1 MTKSNKKSAHKAAKK
16 TQHSYNDQV
25 KELAQEVAE
34 HDDVEIVAEVDI
46 ENQAVSDVLIIRDTD
61 ASDAADAK
69 ANDLADQ
76 AEDAS
81 EAVETL
87 VDDAKQQAEEV
98 KEDAKNKAQN
108 LQDKA
113 SEKLESAKEAVQDNV
128 DQAKEQVASLQQ
140 TAEEK
145 AEDLKAQAQD
155 KVEEAQSLVEDK
167 VEDIKAQAE
176 SLQEDAADKVDALKQ
191 AASDKVEAAK
201 AEAESLKDDAA
212 QKFDSAK
219 QAVEDKVEA
228 IKEQVLDQVD
238 SLKDSADQDD
248 TDQEKETLKD
258 KAVHAVEA
266 AKHKVEDV
274 VDDVKHTTES
284 FKNTVSEKI
293 DEIKQAALDKTEE
306 VKSQLS
312 QKADTLKSS
321 GEELKQTAQTAAD
334 DAITEAQAAVV
345 SGSVAAADSVQ
356 STAQSAKDK
365 LNQLFE
371 QGKSTLDEKVQELGE
386 KFGAT
391 EKINAVSENVDLA
404 TQVIKEEA
412 QALQTNAQE
421 SLQAAKAAGEAYDA
435 THEDKGLTAKLGK
448 VGAYLSGMY
457 GISEN
462 KNKHYQGVDLH
473 RESFDKD
480 AFHAQSSFFAGQ
492 VFGAKAVAAKNVAA
506 KVVPQS
512 KFEAISE
519 SLYNKV
525 AEWSNAWAIKDLK
538 NDPRFDLINTMNT
551 QERNAFAEDIANQN
565 RALAT
570 LGGVAGLAGLKGVL
584 ADAAWLLMVSLRTV
598 YQVAAIYDQPLTGK
612 EGAKKAYGVLSGAN
626 LEKLQ
631 EKQVI
636 LTALAL
642 GSSMLANAQQTG
654 IKAQL
659 DSLSARYRESQ
670 PYAKQFLDLDKFV
683 NLDNLNPN
691 WLHKILPISA
701 VAVGAHYN
709 NELIDEVI
717 GTAMA
722 TFSDN
727 FEQSHQLIANSGEN
741 TENQESTTEE

>member
-1 MTKSNKKSAHKAAKK
+1 MTKSTQKTTKQ
-16 TQHSYNDQV
+16 TQHSHDDQV

-34 HDDVEIVAEVDI
+34 YDDVEIVAEVDI
-46 ENQAVSDVLIIRDTD
+46 DNQAVSDVLIIRDTD
-61 ASDAADAK
+61 TK
-69 ANDLADQ
+69 ADQ
-76 AEDAS
+76 ADHTDDAS
-81 EAVETL
+81 KADDET
-87 VDDAKQQAEEV
+87 VVGGVKQKAQEV
-98 KEDAKNKAQN
+98 QEDFENKAQD

-113 SEKLESAKEAVQDNV
+113 SKKLEVAKEA
-128 DQAKEQVASLQQ
+128 
-140 TAEEK
+140 T
-145 AEDLKAQAQD
+145 QD
-155 KVEEAQSLVEDK
+155 KVEKAQNLVEDK
-167 VEDIKAQAE
+167 VEDIKDKAQ
-176 SLQEDAADKVDALKQ
+176 SLQEDAADTVEALKQ
-191 AASDKVEAAK
+191 AASDKVETAK
-201 AEAESLKDDAA
+201 TEAQSLKDDATQA
-212 QKFDSAK
+212 FESAK
-219 QAVEDKVEA
+219 QAVEDKVET
-228 IKEQVLDQVD
+228 IKDKVLDQVD
-238 SLKDSADQDD
+238 SLKDDTDQDD
-248 TDQEKETLKD
+248 TDQDQEKQTLKD
-258 KAVHAVEA
+258 KAVQVAAA
-266 AKHKVEDV
+266 AKRKVEDV

-284 FKNTVSEKI
+284 FKNTASEKI
-293 DEIKQAALDKTEE
+293 DEIKQAAVDKTEE

-371 QGKSTLDEKVQELGE
+371 QGKSALDEKVQELGE

-391 EKINAVSENVDLA
+391 EKINTVSENVDLA

-480 AFHAQSSFFAGQ
+480 AFHAQSGFFAGQ

-519 SLYNKV
+519 SVYNKV

-722 TFSDN
+722 TFSDD

-741 TENQESTTEE
+741 TENQEVENTENQEATTEE

>member
-1 MTKSNKKSAHKAAKK
+1 MTKSTQKTTKQ
-16 TQHSYNDQV
+16 TQHSHDDQV

-34 HDDVEIVAEVDI
+34 YDDVEIVAEVDI
-46 ENQAVSDVLIIRDTD
+46 DNQAVSDVLIIRDTD
-61 ASDAADAK
+61 TK
-69 ANDLADQ
+69 ADQ
-76 AEDAS
+76 ADHTDDAS
-81 EAVETL
+81 KADDETVVDGVKQKAQEA
-87 VDDAKQQAEEV
+87 
-98 KEDAKNKAQN
+98 KEDFENKAQD

-113 SEKLESAKEAVQDNV
+113 TEKLEVAKEA
-128 DQAKEQVASLQQ
+128 
-140 TAEEK
+140 T
-145 AEDLKAQAQD
+145 QD
-155 KVEEAQSLVEDK
+155 KVEKTQSLVEDIK
-167 VEDIKAQAE
+167 DKAQ
-176 SLQEDAADKVDALKQ
+176 SLQEDAADTVEALKQ
-191 AASDKVEAAK
+191 AASDKVETTK
-201 AEAESLKDDAA
+201 AEAQSLKDDAT
-212 QKFDSAK
+212 QTFESAK
-219 QAVEDKVEA
+219 QAVEGKVEA

-238 SLKDSADQDD
+238 SLKDD
-248 TDQEKETLKD
+248 TDQDNTDQDQEKQTLKD
-258 KAVHAVEA
+258 KAVQAATA
-266 AKHKVEDV
+266 AKRKVEDV

-284 FKNTVSEKI
+284 FKNTASGKI
-293 DEIKQAALDKTEE
+293 DEIKQAAVDKTEE

-312 QKADTLKSS
+312 QKADALKSS
-321 GEELKQTAQTAAD
+321 GEELKQTAQTAAN

-345 SGSVAAADSVQ
+345 SGSVAAADSAQ

-371 QGKSTLDEKVQELGE
+371 QGKSALDEKVQELGE

-421 SLQAAKAAGEAYDA
+421 SLQAAKAAGEEYDA
-435 THEDKGLTAKLGK
+435 THEDKGLTTKLGK

-457 GISEN
+457 GISQN

-492 VFGAKAVAAKNVAA
+492 IFGAKAVAAKNVAA

-512 KFEAISE
+512 KFEAIGE

-525 AEWSNAWAIKDLK
+525 AEWSNVWAIKDLK

-551 QERNAFAEDIANQN
+551 QERHAFAEDVANQN

-612 EGAKKAYGVLSGAN
+612 EGTKKAYGVLSGAN

-722 TFSDN
+722 TFSDD

-741 TENQESTTEE
+741 TENQEVENTENQEATTEE

>member
-1 MTKSNKKSAHKAAKK
+1 MTKSTQKTTKQ
-16 TQHSYNDQV
+16 TQHSHDDQV

-34 HDDVEIVAEVDI
+34 YDDVEIVAEVDI
-46 ENQAVSDVLIIRDTD
+46 DNQAVSDVLIIRDTD
-61 ASDAADAK
+61 TK
-69 ANDLADQ
+69 ADQ
-76 AEDAS
+76 ADHTDDAS
-81 EAVETL
+81 KADDETVVDGVKQKAQEA
-87 VDDAKQQAEEV
+87 
-98 KEDAKNKAQN
+98 KEDFENKAQD

-113 SEKLESAKEAVQDNV
+113 TEKLEVAKEA
-128 DQAKEQVASLQQ
+128 
-140 TAEEK
+140 T
-145 AEDLKAQAQD
+145 QD
-155 KVEEAQSLVEDK
+155 KVEKTQSLVEDIK
-167 VEDIKAQAE
+167 DKAQ
-176 SLQEDAADKVDALKQ
+176 SLQEDAADTVEALKQ
-191 AASDKVEAAK
+191 AASDKVETTK
-201 AEAESLKDDAA
+201 AEAQSLKDDAT
-212 QKFDSAK
+212 QTFESAK
-219 QAVEDKVEA
+219 QAVEGKVEA

-238 SLKDSADQDD
+238 SLKDD
-248 TDQEKETLKD
+248 TDQDNTDQDQEKQTLKD
-258 KAVHAVEA
+258 KAVQAATA
-266 AKHKVEDV
+266 AKRKVEDV

-284 FKNTVSEKI
+284 FKNTASGKI
-293 DEIKQAALDKTEE
+293 DEIKQAAVDKTEE

-312 QKADTLKSS
+312 QKADALKSS
-321 GEELKQTAQTAAD
+321 GEELKQTAQTAAN

-345 SGSVAAADSVQ
+345 SGSVAAADSAQ

-371 QGKSTLDEKVQELGE
+371 QGKSALDEKVQELGE

-421 SLQAAKAAGEAYDA
+421 SLQAAKAAGEEYDA
-435 THEDKGLTAKLGK
+435 THEDKGLTTKLGK

-457 GISEN
+457 GISQN

-492 VFGAKAVAAKNVAA
+492 IFGAKAVAAKNVAA

-512 KFEAISE
+512 KFEAIGE

-551 QERNAFAEDIANQN
+551 QERHAFAEDVANQN

-612 EGAKKAYGVLSGAN
+612 EGTKKAYGVLSGAN

-722 TFSDN
+722 TFSDD
-727 FEQSHQLIANSGEN
+727 FEQSHQLISNSSEN
-741 TENQESTTEE
+741 TESQESTAEA

>member
-1 MTKSNKKSAHKAAKK
+1 MTKSNQK
-16 TQHSYNDQV
+16 TTKQTQQNHDDQV

-46 ENQAVSDVLIIRDTD
+46 DNQAVSDVLIIRDTD
-61 ASDAADAK
+61 TK
-69 ANDLADQ
+69 ADQ
-76 AEDAS
+76 SDQTDDAS
-81 EAVETL
+81 KADETV
-87 VDDAKQQAEEV
+87 VDGVKQKAEEV
-98 KEDAKNKAQN
+98 KEDFENKAQD

-113 SEKLESAKEAVQDNV
+113 TKKLEVAKEA
-128 DQAKEQVASLQQ
+128 
-140 TAEEK
+140 
-145 AEDLKAQAQD
+145 AQD
-155 KVEEAQSLVEDK
+155 KVEKTQSLVEDIK
-167 VEDIKAQAE
+167 DKAQ
-176 SLQEDAADKVDALKQ
+176 SLQEDAADTVEALKQ
-191 AASDKVEAAK
+191 AASDKVETAK
-201 AEAESLKDDAA
+201 TEAQALKDDAT
-212 QKFDSAK
+212 QTFESAK
-219 QAVEDKVEA
+219 QAVEDKVET

-238 SLKDSADQDD
+238 SLKDDTDQDNTD
-248 TDQEKETLKD
+248 QDQEKETLKD
-258 KAVHAVEA
+258 KAVQAAAA
-266 AKHKVEDV
+266 AKRKVEDV

-284 FKNTVSEKI
+284 FKNTASEKI
-293 DEIKQAALDKTEE
+293 DEIKQAAADKTEE

-312 QKADTLKSS
+312 QKADSLKSS

-334 DAITEAQAAVV
+334 DAITEVQAAVV
-345 SGSVAAADSVQ
+345 SGSVAAADSAQ

-371 QGKSTLDEKVQELGE
+371 QGKSALDEKVQELGE

-457 GISEN
+457 GISQNQN
-462 KNKHYQGVDLH
+462 KQYQGVDLH

-492 VFGAKAVAAKNVAA
+492 IFGAKAVAAKNVAA

-512 KFEAISE
+512 KFEAIGE

-551 QERNAFAEDIANQN
+551 QERHAFAEDVANQN

-722 TFSDN
+722 TFSDD
-727 FEQSHQLIANSGEN
+727 FEQSNQLISNSSEN
-741 TENQESTTEE
+741 TENQEAENTENQEVTAEE

>member
-1 MTKSNKKSAHKAAKK
+1 MTKSTQKTTKQ
-16 TQHSYNDQV
+16 TQHSHDDQV

-34 HDDVEIVAEVDI
+34 YDDVEIVAEVDI
-46 ENQAVSDVLIIRDTD
+46 DNQAVSDVLIIRDTD
-61 ASDAADAK
+61 TK
-69 ANDLADQ
+69 ADQ
-76 AEDAS
+76 ADHTDDAS
-81 EAVETL
+81 KADDETVVDGVKQKAQEA
-87 VDDAKQQAEEV
+87 
-98 KEDAKNKAQN
+98 KEDFENKAQD

-113 SEKLESAKEAVQDNV
+113 TEKLEVAKEA
-128 DQAKEQVASLQQ
+128 
-140 TAEEK
+140 T
-145 AEDLKAQAQD
+145 QD
-155 KVEEAQSLVEDK
+155 KVEKTQSLVEDIK
-167 VEDIKAQAE
+167 DKAQ
-176 SLQEDAADKVDALKQ
+176 SLQEDAADTVEALKQ
-191 AASDKVEAAK
+191 AASDKVETTK
-201 AEAESLKDDAA
+201 AEAQSLKDDAT
-212 QKFDSAK
+212 QTFESAK
-219 QAVEDKVEA
+219 QAVEGKVEA

-238 SLKDSADQDD
+238 SLKDD
-248 TDQEKETLKD
+248 TDQDNTDQDQEKQTLKD
-258 KAVHAVEA
+258 KAVQAATA
-266 AKHKVEDV
+266 AKRKVEDV

-284 FKNTVSEKI
+284 FKNTASGKI
-293 DEIKQAALDKTEE
+293 DEIKQAAVDKTEE

-312 QKADTLKSS
+312 QKADALKSS
-321 GEELKQTAQTAAD
+321 GEELKQTAQTAAN

-345 SGSVAAADSVQ
+345 SGSVAAADSAQ

-371 QGKSTLDEKVQELGE
+371 QGKSALDEKVQELGE

-421 SLQAAKAAGEAYDA
+421 SLQAAKAAGEEYDA
-435 THEDKGLTAKLGK
+435 THEDKGLTTKLGK

-457 GISEN
+457 GISQN

-480 AFHAQSSFFAGQ
+480 AFHAQSSFFVGQ
-492 VFGAKAVAAKNVAA
+492 IFGAKAVAAKNVAA

-551 QERNAFAEDIANQN
+551 QERHAFAEDVANQN

-612 EGAKKAYGVLSGAN
+612 EGTKKAYGVLSGAN

-722 TFSDN
+722 TFSDD

-741 TENQESTTEE
+741 TENQEATTEE

>member
-1 MTKSNKKSAHKAAKK
+1 MTKSTQKTTKQ
-16 TQHSYNDQV
+16 TQHSHDDQV

-34 HDDVEIVAEVDI
+34 YDDVEIVAEVDI
-46 ENQAVSDVLIIRDTD
+46 DNQAVSDVLIIRDTD
-61 ASDAADAK
+61 TK
-69 ANDLADQ
+69 ADQ
-76 AEDAS
+76 ADHTDDAS
-81 EAVETL
+81 KADDETVVDGVKQKAQEA
-87 VDDAKQQAEEV
+87 
-98 KEDAKNKAQN
+98 KEDFENKAQD

-113 SEKLESAKEAVQDNV
+113 TEKLEVAKEA
-128 DQAKEQVASLQQ
+128 
-140 TAEEK
+140 T
-145 AEDLKAQAQD
+145 QD
-155 KVEEAQSLVEDK
+155 KVEKTQSLVEDIK
-167 VEDIKAQAE
+167 DKAQ
-176 SLQEDAADKVDALKQ
+176 SLQEDAADTVEALKQ
-191 AASDKVEAAK
+191 AASDKVETTK
-201 AEAESLKDDAA
+201 AEAQSLKDDAT
-212 QKFDSAK
+212 QTFESAK
-219 QAVEDKVEA
+219 QAVEGKVEA

-238 SLKDSADQDD
+238 SLKDD
-248 TDQEKETLKD
+248 TDQDNTDQDQEKQTLKD
-258 KAVHAVEA
+258 KAVQAATA
-266 AKHKVEDV
+266 AKRKVEDV

-284 FKNTVSEKI
+284 FKNTASGKI
-293 DEIKQAALDKTEE
+293 DEIKQAAVDKTEE

-312 QKADTLKSS
+312 QKADALKSS
-321 GEELKQTAQTAAD
+321 GEELKQTAQTAAN

-345 SGSVAAADSVQ
+345 SGSVAAADSAQ

-371 QGKSTLDEKVQELGE
+371 QGKSALDEKVQELGE

-421 SLQAAKAAGEAYDA
+421 SLQAAKAAGEEYDA
-435 THEDKGLTAKLGK
+435 THEDKGLTTKLGK

-457 GISEN
+457 GISQN

-492 VFGAKAVAAKNVAA
+492 IFGAKAVAAKNVAA

-512 KFEAISE
+512 KFEAIGE

-551 QERNAFAEDIANQN
+551 QERHAFAEDVANQN

-612 EGAKKAYGVLSGAN
+612 EGTKKAYGVLSGAN

-670 PYAKQFLDLDKFV
+670 PYAKQFLDSDKFV

-722 TFSDN
+722 TFSDD
-727 FEQSHQLIANSGEN
+727 FEQSHQLISNSSEN
-741 TENQESTTEE
+741 TENQESTAEA

>member
-1 MTKSNKKSAHKAAKK
+1 MTKSTQKTTKQ
-16 TQHSYNDQV
+16 TQHSHDDQV

-34 HDDVEIVAEVDI
+34 YDDVEIVAEVDI
-46 ENQAVSDVLIIRDTD
+46 DNQAVSDVLIIRDTD
-61 ASDAADAK
+61 TK
-69 ANDLADQ
+69 ADQ
-76 AEDAS
+76 ADHTDDAS
-81 EAVETL
+81 KADDETVVDGVKQKAQEA
-87 VDDAKQQAEEV
+87 
-98 KEDAKNKAQN
+98 KEDFENKAQD

-113 SEKLESAKEAVQDNV
+113 SKKLEVAKEA
-128 DQAKEQVASLQQ
+128 
-140 TAEEK
+140 T
-145 AEDLKAQAQD
+145 QD
-155 KVEEAQSLVEDK
+155 KVEKTQSLVEDIK
-167 VEDIKAQAE
+167 DKAQ
-176 SLQEDAADKVDALKQ
+176 SLQEDAADTVEALKQ
-191 AASDKVEAAK
+191 AASDKVETTK
-201 AEAESLKDDAA
+201 AEAQSLKDDAT
-212 QKFDSAK
+212 QTFESAK
-219 QAVEDKVEA
+219 QAVEGKVEA

-238 SLKDSADQDD
+238 SLKDD
-248 TDQEKETLKD
+248 TDQDNTDQDQEKQTLKD
-258 KAVHAVEA
+258 KAVQAATA
-266 AKHKVEDV
+266 AKRKVEDV

-284 FKNTVSEKI
+284 FKNTASGKI
-293 DEIKQAALDKTEE
+293 DEIKQAAVDKTEE

-312 QKADTLKSS
+312 QKADALKSS
-321 GEELKQTAQTAAD
+321 SEELKQTAQTAAN

-345 SGSVAAADSVQ
+345 SGSVAAADSAQ

-371 QGKSTLDEKVQELGE
+371 QGKSALDEKVQELGE

-421 SLQAAKAAGEAYDA
+421 SLQAAKAAGEEYDA
-435 THEDKGLTAKLGK
+435 THEDKGLTTKLGK

-457 GISEN
+457 GISQN

-492 VFGAKAVAAKNVAA
+492 IFGAKAVAAKNVAA

-512 KFEAISE
+512 KFEAIGE

-551 QERNAFAEDIANQN
+551 QERHAFAEDVANQN

-612 EGAKKAYGVLSGAN
+612 EGTKKAYGVLSGAN

-722 TFSDN
+722 TFSDD
-727 FEQSHQLIANSGEN
+727 FEQSHQLISNSSEN
-741 TENQESTTEE
+741 TENQESTAEA

>member
-1 MTKSNKKSAHKAAKK
+1 MTKSTQKTTKQ
-16 TQHSYNDQV
+16 TQHSHDDQV

-34 HDDVEIVAEVDI
+34 YDDVEIVAEVDI
-46 ENQAVSDVLIIRDTD
+46 DNQAVSDVLIIRDTD
-61 ASDAADAK
+61 TK
-69 ANDLADQ
+69 ADQ
-76 AEDAS
+76 ADHTDDAS
-81 EAVETL
+81 KADDETVVDGVKQKAQEA
-87 VDDAKQQAEEV
+87 
-98 KEDAKNKAQN
+98 KEDFENKAQD

-113 SEKLESAKEAVQDNV
+113 TEKLEVAKEA
-128 DQAKEQVASLQQ
+128 
-140 TAEEK
+140 T
-145 AEDLKAQAQD
+145 QD
-155 KVEEAQSLVEDK
+155 KVEKTQSLVEDIK
-167 VEDIKAQAE
+167 DKAQ
-176 SLQEDAADKVDALKQ
+176 SLQEDAADTVEALKQ
-191 AASDKVEAAK
+191 AASDKVETTK
-201 AEAESLKDDAA
+201 AEAQSLKDDAT
-212 QKFDSAK
+212 QTFESAK
-219 QAVEDKVEA
+219 QAVEGKVEA

-238 SLKDSADQDD
+238 SLKDD
-248 TDQEKETLKD
+248 TDQDNTDQDQEKQTLKD
-258 KAVHAVEA
+258 KAVQAATA
-266 AKHKVEDV
+266 AKRKVEDV

-284 FKNTVSEKI
+284 FKNTASEKI
-293 DEIKQAALDKTEE
+293 DEIKQAAVDKTEE

-312 QKADTLKSS
+312 QKADALKSS
-321 GEELKQTAQTAAD
+321 GEELKQTAQTAAN

-345 SGSVAAADSVQ
+345 SGSVAAADSAQ

-371 QGKSTLDEKVQELGE
+371 QGKSALDEKVQELGE

-421 SLQAAKAAGEAYDA
+421 SLQAAKAAGEEYDA
-435 THEDKGLTAKLGK
+435 THEDKGLTTKLGK

-457 GISEN
+457 GISQN

-492 VFGAKAVAAKNVAA
+492 IFGAKAVAAKNVAA

-512 KFEAISE
+512 KFEAIGE

-551 QERNAFAEDIANQN
+551 QERHAFAEDVANQN

-612 EGAKKAYGVLSGAN
+612 EGTKKAYGVLSGAN

-659 DSLSARYRESQ
+659 DSLSVRYRESQ

-722 TFSDN
+722 TFSDD
-727 FEQSHQLIANSGEN
+727 FEQSHQLISNSSEN
-741 TENQESTTEE
+741 TENQESTAEA

>member
-1 MTKSNKKSAHKAAKK
+1 MTKSTQKTTKQ
-16 TQHSYNDQV
+16 TQHSHDDQV

-34 HDDVEIVAEVDI
+34 YDDVEIVAEVDI
-46 ENQAVSDVLIIRDTD
+46 DNQAVSDVLIIRDTD
-61 ASDAADAK
+61 TK
-69 ANDLADQ
+69 ADQ
-76 AEDAS
+76 ADHTDDAS
-81 EAVETL
+81 KADDETVVDGVKQKAQEA
-87 VDDAKQQAEEV
+87 
-98 KEDAKNKAQN
+98 KEDFENKAQD

-113 SEKLESAKEAVQDNV
+113 SKKLEVAKEA
-128 DQAKEQVASLQQ
+128 
-140 TAEEK
+140 T
-145 AEDLKAQAQD
+145 QD
-155 KVEEAQSLVEDK
+155 KVEKAQNLVEDK
-167 VEDIKAQAE
+167 VEDIKDKAQ
-176 SLQEDAADKVDALKQ
+176 SLQEDAADTVEALKQ
-191 AASDKVEAAK
+191 AASDKVETAK
-201 AEAESLKDDAA
+201 TEAQSLKDDATQA
-212 QKFDSAK
+212 FESAK
-219 QAVEDKVEA
+219 QVVEDKVET
-228 IKEQVLDQVD
+228 IKDKVLDQVD
-238 SLKDSADQDD
+238 SLKDDTDQDD
-248 TDQEKETLKD
+248 TDQEKQTLKD
-258 KAVHAVEA
+258 KAVQVAAA
-266 AKHKVEDV
+266 AKRKVEDV

-284 FKNTVSEKI
+284 FKNTASEKI
-293 DEIKQAALDKTEE
+293 DEIKQAAVDKTEE

-391 EKINAVSENVDLA
+391 EKINTVSENVDLA

-480 AFHAQSSFFAGQ
+480 AFHAQSGFFAGQ

-722 TFSDN
+722 TFSDD

-741 TENQESTTEE
+741 TENQEVENTENQEATTEE

>member
-1 MTKSNKKSAHKAAKK
+1 MTKSTQKTTKQ
-16 TQHSYNDQV
+16 TQHGHDDQV

-34 HDDVEIVAEVDI
+34 YDDVEIVAEVDI
-46 ENQAVSDVLIIRDTD
+46 DNQAVSDVLIIRDTD
-61 ASDAADAK
+61 TK
-69 ANDLADQ
+69 ADQ
-76 AEDAS
+76 ADHTDDAS
-81 EAVETL
+81 EADDET
-87 VDDAKQQAEEV
+87 VVGGVKQKAQEV
-98 KEDAKNKAQN
+98 QEDFENKAQD
-108 LQDKA
+108 LQEKA
-113 SEKLESAKEAVQDNV
+113 SKKLEVAKEA
-128 DQAKEQVASLQQ
+128 
-140 TAEEK
+140 T
-145 AEDLKAQAQD
+145 QD
-155 KVEEAQSLVEDK
+155 KVEKAQNLVEDK
-167 VEDIKAQAE
+167 VEDIKDKAQ
-176 SLQEDAADKVDALKQ
+176 SLQEDAADTVEALKQ
-191 AASDKVEAAK
+191 AASDKVETAK
-201 AEAESLKDDAA
+201 TEAQSLKDDATQA
-212 QKFDSAK
+212 FESAK
-219 QAVEDKVEA
+219 QAVEDKVET
-228 IKEQVLDQVD
+228 IKDKVLDQVD
-238 SLKDSADQDD
+238 SLKDDTDQDD
-248 TDQEKETLKD
+248 TDQEKQTLKD
-258 KAVHAVEA
+258 KAVQVAAA
-266 AKHKVEDV
+266 AKRKVEDV

-284 FKNTVSEKI
+284 FKNTASEKI
-293 DEIKQAALDKTEE
+293 DEIKQAAVDKTEE

-391 EKINAVSENVDLA
+391 EKINTVSENVDLA

-480 AFHAQSSFFAGQ
+480 AFHAQSGFFAGQ

-512 KFEAISE
+512 KFEAIGE

-551 QERNAFAEDIANQN
+551 QERHAFAEDVANQN

-722 TFSDN
+722 TFSDD

-741 TENQESTTEE
+741 TENQEVENTENQEATTEE

>member
-1 MTKSNKKSAHKAAKK
+1 MTKSTQKTTKQ
-16 TQHSYNDQV
+16 TQHSHDDQV

-34 HDDVEIVAEVDI
+34 YDDVEIVAEVDI
-46 ENQAVSDVLIIRDTD
+46 DNQAVSDVLIIRDTD
-61 ASDAADAK
+61 TK
-69 ANDLADQ
+69 ADQ
-76 AEDAS
+76 ADHTDDAS
-81 EAVETL
+81 KADDETV
-87 VDDAKQQAEEV
+87 VDGVKQKAQEV
-98 KEDAKNKAQN
+98 QEDFENKAQD
-108 LQDKA
+108 LQEKA
-113 SEKLESAKEAVQDNV
+113 SKKLEVAKEA
-128 DQAKEQVASLQQ
+128 
-140 TAEEK
+140 T
-145 AEDLKAQAQD
+145 QD
-155 KVEEAQSLVEDK
+155 KVEKAQNLVEDK
-167 VEDIKAQAE
+167 VEDIKDKAQ
-176 SLQEDAADKVDALKQ
+176 SLQEDAADTVEALKQ
-191 AASDKVEAAK
+191 AASDKVETAK
-201 AEAESLKDDAA
+201 TEAQSLKDDATQA
-212 QKFDSAK
+212 FESAK
-219 QAVEDKVEA
+219 QAVEDKVET
-228 IKEQVLDQVD
+228 IKDKVLDQVD
-238 SLKDSADQDD
+238 SLKDDTDQDD
-248 TDQEKETLKD
+248 TDQDDTDQDQEKQTLKD
-258 KAVHAVEA
+258 KAVQAAAA
-266 AKHKVEDV
+266 AKRKVEDV

-284 FKNTVSEKI
+284 FKNTASEKI
-293 DEIKQAALDKTEE
+293 DEIKQAAVDKTEE

-371 QGKSTLDEKVQELGE
+371 QGKSALDEKVQELGE

-421 SLQAAKAAGEAYDA
+421 SLQAAKAAGKAYDA

-480 AFHAQSSFFAGQ
+480 AFHAQSGFFAGQ

-519 SLYNKV
+519 SVYNKV

-722 TFSDN
+722 TFSDD

-741 TENQESTTEE
+741 TENQEVENTENQEATTEE

>member
-1 MTKSNKKSAHKAAKK
+1 MTKSTQKTTKQ
-16 TQHSYNDQV
+16 TQHSHDDQV

-34 HDDVEIVAEVDI
+34 YDDVEIVAEVDI
-46 ENQAVSDVLIIRDTD
+46 DNQAVSDVLIIRDTD
-61 ASDAADAK
+61 TK
-69 ANDLADQ
+69 ADQ
-76 AEDAS
+76 ADHTDDAS
-81 EAVETL
+81 KADDETVVDGVKQKAQEA
-87 VDDAKQQAEEV
+87 
-98 KEDAKNKAQN
+98 KEDFENKAQD

-113 SEKLESAKEAVQDNV
+113 TEKLEVAKEA
-128 DQAKEQVASLQQ
+128 
-140 TAEEK
+140 T
-145 AEDLKAQAQD
+145 QD
-155 KVEEAQSLVEDK
+155 KVEKTQSLVEDIK
-167 VEDIKAQAE
+167 DKAQ
-176 SLQEDAADKVDALKQ
+176 SLQEDAADTVEALKQ
-191 AASDKVEAAK
+191 AASDKVETTK
-201 AEAESLKDDAA
+201 AEAQSLKDDAT
-212 QKFDSAK
+212 QTFESAK
-219 QAVEDKVEA
+219 QAVEGKVEA

-238 SLKDSADQDD
+238 SLKDD
-248 TDQEKETLKD
+248 TDQDNTDQDQEKQTLKD
-258 KAVHAVEA
+258 KAVQAATA
-266 AKHKVEDV
+266 AKRKVEDV

-284 FKNTVSEKI
+284 FKNTASGKI
-293 DEIKQAALDKTEE
+293 DEIKQAAVDKTEE

-312 QKADTLKSS
+312 QKADALKSS
-321 GEELKQTAQTAAD
+321 GEELKQTAQTAAN

-345 SGSVAAADSVQ
+345 SGSVAAADSAQ

-371 QGKSTLDEKVQELGE
+371 QGKSALDEKVQELGE

-421 SLQAAKAAGEAYDA
+421 SLQAAKAAGEEYDA
-435 THEDKGLTAKLGK
+435 THEDKGLTTKLGK

-457 GISEN
+457 GISQN

-492 VFGAKAVAAKNVAA
+492 IFGAKAVAAKNVAA

-512 KFEAISE
+512 KFEAIGE

-551 QERNAFAEDIANQN
+551 QERHAFAEDVANQN

-584 ADAAWLLMVSLRTV
+584 ADTAWLLMVSLRTV

-612 EGAKKAYGVLSGAN
+612 EGTKKAYGVLSGAN

-722 TFSDN
+722 TFSDD
-727 FEQSHQLIANSGEN
+727 FEQSHQLISNSSEN
-741 TENQESTTEE
+741 TENQESTAEA

>member
-1 MTKSNKKSAHKAAKK
+1 MTKSTQKTTKQ
-16 TQHSYNDQV
+16 TQHSHDDQV

-34 HDDVEIVAEVDI
+34 YDDVEIVAEVDI
-46 ENQAVSDVLIIRDTD
+46 DNQAVSDVLIIRDTD
-61 ASDAADAK
+61 TK
-69 ANDLADQ
+69 ADQ
-76 AEDAS
+76 ADHTDDAS
-81 EAVETL
+81 KADDETV
-87 VDDAKQQAEEV
+87 VDGVKQKAQEV
-98 KEDAKNKAQN
+98 QEDFENKAQD

-113 SEKLESAKEAVQDNV
+113 SKKLEVAKEA
-128 DQAKEQVASLQQ
+128 
-140 TAEEK
+140 T
-145 AEDLKAQAQD
+145 QD
-155 KVEEAQSLVEDK
+155 KVEKAQNLVEDK
-167 VEDIKAQAE
+167 VEGIKGKAQ
-176 SLQEDAADKVDALKQ
+176 SLQEDAADTVEALKQ
-191 AASDKVEAAK
+191 AASDKVETAK
-201 AEAESLKDDAA
+201 TEAQSLKDDATQA
-212 QKFDSAK
+212 FESAK
-219 QAVEDKVEA
+219 QAVEDKVET
-228 IKEQVLDQVD
+228 IKDKVLDQVD
-238 SLKDSADQDD
+238 SLKDDTDQDD
-248 TDQEKETLKD
+248 TDQDQEKQTLKD
-258 KAVHAVEA
+258 KAVQAAAA
-266 AKHKVEDV
+266 AKRKVEDV
-274 VDDVKHTTES
+274 VDDVKNTTES
-284 FKNTVSEKI
+284 FKNTASEKI
-293 DEIKQAALDKTEE
+293 DEIKQAAVDKTEE

-371 QGKSTLDEKVQELGE
+371 QGKSALDEKVQELGE

-391 EKINAVSENVDLA
+391 EKINTVSENVDLA

-519 SLYNKV
+519 SVYNKV

-722 TFSDN
+722 TFSDD
-727 FEQSHQLIANSGEN
+727 FEQSNQLIANSGEN
-741 TENQESTTEE
+741 TENQEVENTENQEATTEE

>member
-1 MTKSNKKSAHKAAKK
+1 MTKSTQKTTKQ
-16 TQHSYNDQV
+16 TQHSHDDQV

-34 HDDVEIVAEVDI
+34 YDDVEIVAEVDI
-46 ENQAVSDVLIIRDTD
+46 DNQAVSDVLIIRDTD
-61 ASDAADAK
+61 TK
-69 ANDLADQ
+69 ADQ
-76 AEDAS
+76 ADHTDDAS
-81 EAVETL
+81 KADDETVVDGVKQKAQEA
-87 VDDAKQQAEEV
+87 
-98 KEDAKNKAQN
+98 KEDFENKAQD

-113 SEKLESAKEAVQDNV
+113 TEKLEVAKEA
-128 DQAKEQVASLQQ
+128 
-140 TAEEK
+140 T
-145 AEDLKAQAQD
+145 QD
-155 KVEEAQSLVEDK
+155 KVEKTQSLVEDIK
-167 VEDIKAQAE
+167 DKAQ
-176 SLQEDAADKVDALKQ
+176 SLQEDAADTVEALKQ
-191 AASDKVEAAK
+191 AASDKVETTK
-201 AEAESLKDDAA
+201 AEAQSLKDDAT
-212 QKFDSAK
+212 QTFESAK
-219 QAVEDKVEA
+219 QAVEGKVEA

-238 SLKDSADQDD
+238 SLKDD
-248 TDQEKETLKD
+248 TDQDNTDQDQEKQTLKD
-258 KAVHAVEA
+258 KAVQAATA
-266 AKHKVEDV
+266 AKRKVEDV

-284 FKNTVSEKI
+284 FKNTASGKI
-293 DEIKQAALDKTEE
+293 DEIKQAAVDKTEE

-312 QKADTLKSS
+312 QKADALKSS
-321 GEELKQTAQTAAD
+321 GEELKQTAQTAAN

-345 SGSVAAADSVQ
+345 SGSVAAADSAQ

-371 QGKSTLDEKVQELGE
+371 QGKSALDEKVQELGE

-421 SLQAAKAAGEAYDA
+421 SLQAAKAAGEEYDA
-435 THEDKGLTAKLGK
+435 THEDKGLTTKLGK

-457 GISEN
+457 GISQN

-492 VFGAKAVAAKNVAA
+492 IFGAKAVAAKNVAA

-512 KFEAISE
+512 KFEAIGE

-551 QERNAFAEDIANQN
+551 QERHAFAEDVANQN

-612 EGAKKAYGVLSGAN
+612 EGTKKAYGVLSGAN

-722 TFSDN
+722 TFSDD

-741 TENQESTTEE
+741 TENQEATTEE

>member
-1 MTKSNKKSAHKAAKK
+1 MTKSTQKTTKQ
-16 TQHSYNDQV
+16 TQHSHDDQV

-34 HDDVEIVAEVDI
+34 YDDVEIVAEVDI
-46 ENQAVSDVLIIRDTD
+46 DNQAVSDVLIIRDTD
-61 ASDAADAK
+61 TK
-69 ANDLADQ
+69 ADQ
-76 AEDAS
+76 ADHTDDAS
-81 EAVETL
+81 KADDETVVDGVKQKAQEA
-87 VDDAKQQAEEV
+87 
-98 KEDAKNKAQN
+98 KEDFENKVQD

-113 SEKLESAKEAVQDNV
+113 TEKLEVAKEA
-128 DQAKEQVASLQQ
+128 
-140 TAEEK
+140 T
-145 AEDLKAQAQD
+145 QD
-155 KVEEAQSLVEDK
+155 KVEKTQSLVEDIK
-167 VEDIKAQAE
+167 DKAQ
-176 SLQEDAADKVDALKQ
+176 SLQEDAADTVEALKQ
-191 AASDKVEAAK
+191 AASDKVETTK
-201 AEAESLKDDAA
+201 AEAQSLKDDAT
-212 QKFDSAK
+212 QTFESAK
-219 QAVEDKVEA
+219 QAVEGKVEA

-238 SLKDSADQDD
+238 SLKDD
-248 TDQEKETLKD
+248 TDQDNTDQDQEKQTLKD
-258 KAVHAVEA
+258 KAVQAATA
-266 AKHKVEDV
+266 AKRKVEDV

-284 FKNTVSEKI
+284 FKNTASGKI
-293 DEIKQAALDKTEE
+293 DEIKQAAVDKTEE

-312 QKADTLKSS
+312 QKADALKSS
-321 GEELKQTAQTAAD
+321 GEELKQTAQTAAN

-345 SGSVAAADSVQ
+345 SGSVAAADSAQ

-371 QGKSTLDEKVQELGE
+371 QGKSALDEKVQELGE

-421 SLQAAKAAGEAYDA
+421 SLQAAKAAGEEYDA
-435 THEDKGLTAKLGK
+435 THEDKGLTTKLGK

-457 GISEN
+457 GISQN

-492 VFGAKAVAAKNVAA
+492 IFGAKAVAAKNVAA

-512 KFEAISE
+512 KFEAIGE

-551 QERNAFAEDIANQN
+551 QERHAFAEDVANQN

-612 EGAKKAYGVLSGAN
+612 EGTKKAYGVLSGAN

-722 TFSDN
+722 TFSDD
-727 FEQSHQLIANSGEN
+727 FEQSHQLISNPSEN
-741 TENQESTTEE
+741 TENQESTAEE

>member
-1 MTKSNKKSAHKAAKK
+1 MTKSTQKTTKQ
-16 TQHSYNDQV
+16 TQHSHDDQV

-34 HDDVEIVAEVDI
+34 YDDVEIVAEVDI
-46 ENQAVSDVLIIRDTD
+46 DNQAVSDVLIIRDTD
-61 ASDAADAK
+61 TK
-69 ANDLADQ
+69 ADQ
-76 AEDAS
+76 ADHTDDAS
-81 EAVETL
+81 KADDETV
-87 VDDAKQQAEEV
+87 VDGVKQKAQKA
-98 KEDAKNKAQN
+98 KEDFENKAQD

-113 SEKLESAKEAVQDNV
+113 TEKLEVAKEA
-128 DQAKEQVASLQQ
+128 
-140 TAEEK
+140 T
-145 AEDLKAQAQD
+145 QD
-155 KVEEAQSLVEDK
+155 KVEKTQSLVEDIK
-167 VEDIKAQAE
+167 DKAQ
-176 SLQEDAADKVDALKQ
+176 SLQEDAADTVEALKQ
-191 AASDKVEAAK
+191 AASDKVETTK
-201 AEAESLKDDAA
+201 AEAQSLKDDAT
-212 QKFDSAK
+212 QTFESAK
-219 QAVEDKVEA
+219 QAVEGKVEA

-238 SLKDSADQDD
+238 SLKDD
-248 TDQEKETLKD
+248 TDQDNTDQDQEKQTLKD
-258 KAVHAVEA
+258 KAVQAATA
-266 AKHKVEDV
+266 AKRKVEDV

-284 FKNTVSEKI
+284 FKNTASGKI
-293 DEIKQAALDKTEE
+293 DEIKQAAVDKTEE

-312 QKADTLKSS
+312 QKADALKSS
-321 GEELKQTAQTAAD
+321 GEELKQTAQTAAN

-345 SGSVAAADSVQ
+345 SGSVAAADSAQ

-371 QGKSTLDEKVQELGE
+371 QGKSALDEKVQELGE

-421 SLQAAKAAGEAYDA
+421 SLQAAKAAGEEYDA
-435 THEDKGLTAKLGK
+435 THEDKGLTTKLGK

-457 GISEN
+457 GISQN

-492 VFGAKAVAAKNVAA
+492 IFGAKAVAAKNVAA

-512 KFEAISE
+512 KFEAIGE

-551 QERNAFAEDIANQN
+551 QERHAFAEDVANQN

-612 EGAKKAYGVLSGAN
+612 EGTKKAYGVLSGAN

-722 TFSDN
+722 TFSDD
-727 FEQSHQLIANSGEN
+727 FEQSHQLISNSSEN
-741 TENQESTTEE
+741 TENQESTAEA

>member
-1 MTKSNKKSAHKAAKK
+1 MTKSTQKTTKQ
-16 TQHSYNDQV
+16 TQHSHDDQV

-34 HDDVEIVAEVDI
+34 YDDVEIVAEVDI
-46 ENQAVSDVLIIRDTD
+46 DNQAVSDVLIIRDTD
-61 ASDAADAK
+61 TK
-69 ANDLADQ
+69 ADQ
-76 AEDAS
+76 ADHTDDAS
-81 EAVETL
+81 KADDETVVDGVKQKAQEA
-87 VDDAKQQAEEV
+87 
-98 KEDAKNKAQN
+98 KEDFENKAQD

-113 SEKLESAKEAVQDNV
+113 TEKLEVAKEA
-128 DQAKEQVASLQQ
+128 
-140 TAEEK
+140 T
-145 AEDLKAQAQD
+145 QD
-155 KVEEAQSLVEDK
+155 KVEKTQSLVEDIK
-167 VEDIKAQAE
+167 DKAQ
-176 SLQEDAADKVDALKQ
+176 SLQEDAADTVEALKQ
-191 AASDKVEAAK
+191 AASDKVETTK
-201 AEAESLKDDAA
+201 AEAQSLKDDAT
-212 QKFDSAK
+212 QTFESAK
-219 QAVEDKVEA
+219 QAVEGKVEA

-238 SLKDSADQDD
+238 SLKDD
-248 TDQEKETLKD
+248 TDQDNTDQDQEKQTLKD
-258 KAVHAVEA
+258 KAVQAATA
-266 AKHKVEDV
+266 AKRKVEDV

-284 FKNTVSEKI
+284 FKNTASGKI
-293 DEIKQAALDKTEE
+293 DEIKQAAVDKTEE

-312 QKADTLKSS
+312 QKADALKSS
-321 GEELKQTAQTAAD
+321 GEELKQTAQTAAN

-345 SGSVAAADSVQ
+345 SGSVAAADSAQ

-371 QGKSTLDEKVQELGE
+371 QGKSALDEKVQELGE

-421 SLQAAKAAGEAYDA
+421 SLQAAKAAGEEYDA
-435 THEDKGLTAKLGK
+435 THEDKGLTTKLGK

-457 GISEN
+457 GISQN

-492 VFGAKAVAAKNVAA
+492 IFGAKAVAAKNVAA

-512 KFEAISE
+512 KFEAIGE

-551 QERNAFAEDIANQN
+551 QERHAFAEDIANQN

-722 TFSDN
+722 TFSDD

-741 TENQESTTEE
+741 TENQEATTEE

>member
-1 MTKSNKKSAHKAAKK
+1 MTKSTQKTTKQ
-16 TQHSYNDQV
+16 TQHSHDDQV

-34 HDDVEIVAEVDI
+34 YDDVEIVAEVDI
-46 ENQAVSDVLIIRDTD
+46 DNQAVSDVLIIRDTD
-61 ASDAADAK
+61 TK
-69 ANDLADQ
+69 ADQ
-76 AEDAS
+76 ADHTDDAS
-81 EAVETL
+81 KADDETVVDGVKQKAQEA
-87 VDDAKQQAEEV
+87 
-98 KEDAKNKAQN
+98 KEDFENKAQD

-113 SEKLESAKEAVQDNV
+113 TEKLEVAKEA
-128 DQAKEQVASLQQ
+128 
-140 TAEEK
+140 T
-145 AEDLKAQAQD
+145 QD
-155 KVEEAQSLVEDK
+155 KVEKTQSLVEDIK
-167 VEDIKAQAE
+167 DKAQ
-176 SLQEDAADKVDALKQ
+176 SLQEDAADTVEALKQ
-191 AASDKVEAAK
+191 AASDKVETTK
-201 AEAESLKDDAA
+201 AEAQSLKDDAT
-212 QKFDSAK
+212 QTFESAK
-219 QAVEDKVEA
+219 QAVEGKVEA

-238 SLKDSADQDD
+238 SLKDD
-248 TDQEKETLKD
+248 TDQDNTDQDQEKQTLKD
-258 KAVHAVEA
+258 KAVQAATA
-266 AKHKVEDV
+266 AKRKVEDV

-284 FKNTVSEKI
+284 FKNTASEKI
-293 DEIKQAALDKTEE
+293 DEIKQAAVDKTEE

-312 QKADTLKSS
+312 QKADALKSS
-321 GEELKQTAQTAAD
+321 GEELKQTAQMAAN

-345 SGSVAAADSVQ
+345 SGSVAAADSAQ

-371 QGKSTLDEKVQELGE
+371 QGKSALDEKVQELGE

-421 SLQAAKAAGEAYDA
+421 SLQAAKAAGEEYDA
-435 THEDKGLTAKLGK
+435 THEDKGLTTKLGK

-457 GISEN
+457 GISQN

-492 VFGAKAVAAKNVAA
+492 IFGAKAVAAKNVAA

-512 KFEAISE
+512 KFEAIGE

-551 QERNAFAEDIANQN
+551 QERHAFAEDVANQN

-612 EGAKKAYGVLSGAN
+612 EGTKKAYGVLSGAN

-722 TFSDN
+722 TFSDD
-727 FEQSHQLIANSGEN
+727 FEQSHQLISNSSEN
-741 TENQESTTEE
+741 TENQESTAEA

>member
-1 MTKSNKKSAHKAAKK
+1 MTKSTQKTTKQ
-16 TQHSYNDQV
+16 TQHGHDDQV

-34 HDDVEIVAEVDI
+34 YDDVEIVAEVDI
-46 ENQAVSDVLIIRDTD
+46 DNQAVSDVLIIRDTD
-61 ASDAADAK
+61 TK
-69 ANDLADQ
+69 ADQ
-76 AEDAS
+76 ADHTDDAS
-81 EAVETL
+81 EADDET
-87 VDDAKQQAEEV
+87 VVGGVKQKAQEV
-98 KEDAKNKAQN
+98 QEDFENKAQD
-108 LQDKA
+108 LQEKA
-113 SEKLESAKEAVQDNV
+113 SKKLEVAKGA
-128 DQAKEQVASLQQ
+128 
-140 TAEEK
+140 T
-145 AEDLKAQAQD
+145 QD
-155 KVEEAQSLVEDK
+155 KVEKAQNLVEDK
-167 VEDIKAQAE
+167 VEDIKDKAQ
-176 SLQEDAADKVDALKQ
+176 SLQEDAADTVEALKQ
-191 AASDKVEAAK
+191 AASDKVETAK
-201 AEAESLKDDAA
+201 TEAQSLKDDATQA
-212 QKFDSAK
+212 FESAK
-219 QAVEDKVEA
+219 QAVEDKVET
-228 IKEQVLDQVD
+228 IKDKVLDQVD
-238 SLKDSADQDD
+238 SLKDDTDQDD
-248 TDQEKETLKD
+248 TDQEKQTLKD
-258 KAVHAVEA
+258 KAVQVAAA
-266 AKHKVEDV
+266 AKRKVEDV

-284 FKNTVSEKI
+284 FKNTASEKI
-293 DEIKQAALDKTEE
+293 DEIKQAAVDKTEE

-391 EKINAVSENVDLA
+391 EKINTVSENVDLA

-480 AFHAQSSFFAGQ
+480 AFHAQSGFFAGQ

-722 TFSDN
+722 TFSDD

-741 TENQESTTEE
+741 TENQEVENTENQEATTEE

>member
-1 MTKSNKKSAHKAAKK
+1 MTKSTQKTTKQ
-16 TQHSYNDQV
+16 TQHSHDDQV

-34 HDDVEIVAEVDI
+34 YDDVEIVAEVDI
-46 ENQAVSDVLIIRDTD
+46 DNQAVSDVLIIRDTD
-61 ASDAADAK
+61 TK
-69 ANDLADQ
+69 ADQ
-76 AEDAS
+76 ADHTDDAS
-81 EAVETL
+81 KADDETVVDGVKQKAQEA
-87 VDDAKQQAEEV
+87 
-98 KEDAKNKAQN
+98 KEDFENKAQD

-113 SEKLESAKEAVQDNV
+113 TEKLEVAKEA
-128 DQAKEQVASLQQ
+128 
-140 TAEEK
+140 T
-145 AEDLKAQAQD
+145 QD
-155 KVEEAQSLVEDK
+155 KVEKTQSLVEDIK
-167 VEDIKAQAE
+167 DKAQ
-176 SLQEDAADKVDALKQ
+176 SLQEDAADTVEALKQ
-191 AASDKVEAAK
+191 AASDKVETTK
-201 AEAESLKDDAA
+201 AEAQSLKDDAT
-212 QKFDSAK
+212 QTFESAK
-219 QAVEDKVEA
+219 QAVEGKVEA

-238 SLKDSADQDD
+238 SLKDD
-248 TDQEKETLKD
+248 TDQDNTDQDQEKQTLKD
-258 KAVHAVEA
+258 KAVQA
-266 AKHKVEDV
+266 ATATKRKVEDV

-284 FKNTVSEKI
+284 FKNTASGKI
-293 DEIKQAALDKTEE
+293 DEIKQAAVDKTEE

-312 QKADTLKSS
+312 QKADALKSS
-321 GEELKQTAQTAAD
+321 GEELKQTAQTAAN

-345 SGSVAAADSVQ
+345 SGSVAAADSAQ

-371 QGKSTLDEKVQELGE
+371 QGKSALDEKVQELGE

-421 SLQAAKAAGEAYDA
+421 SLQAAKAAGEEYDA
-435 THEDKGLTAKLGK
+435 THEDKGLTTKLGK

-457 GISEN
+457 GISQN

-492 VFGAKAVAAKNVAA
+492 IFGAKAVAAKNVAA

-512 KFEAISE
+512 KFEAIGE

-551 QERNAFAEDIANQN
+551 QERHAFAEDVANQN

-612 EGAKKAYGVLSGAN
+612 EGTKKAYGVLSGAN

-722 TFSDN
+722 TFSDD
-727 FEQSHQLIANSGEN
+727 FEQSHQLISNPSEN
-741 TENQESTTEE
+741 TENQESTAEE

>member
-1 MTKSNKKSAHKAAKK
+1 MTKSTQKTTKQ
-16 TQHSYNDQV
+16 TQHSHDDQV

-34 HDDVEIVAEVDI
+34 YDDVEIVAEVDI
-46 ENQAVSDVLIIRDTD
+46 DNQAVSDVLIIRDTD
-61 ASDAADAK
+61 TK
-69 ANDLADQ
+69 ADQ
-76 AEDAS
+76 ADHTDDAS
-81 EAVETL
+81 KADDETVVDGVKQKAQEA
-87 VDDAKQQAEEV
+87 
-98 KEDAKNKAQN
+98 KEDFENKAQD

-113 SEKLESAKEAVQDNV
+113 TEKLEVAKEA
-128 DQAKEQVASLQQ
+128 
-140 TAEEK
+140 T
-145 AEDLKAQAQD
+145 QD
-155 KVEEAQSLVEDK
+155 KVEKTQSLVEDIK
-167 VEDIKAQAE
+167 DKAQ
-176 SLQEDAADKVDALKQ
+176 SLQEDAADTVEALKQ
-191 AASDKVEAAK
+191 AASDKVETTK
-201 AEAESLKDDAA
+201 AEAQSLKDDAA
-212 QKFDSAK
+212 QTFESAK
-219 QAVEDKVEA
+219 QAVEGKVEA

-238 SLKDSADQDD
+238 SLKDD
-248 TDQEKETLKD
+248 TDQDNTDQDQEKQTLKD
-258 KAVHAVEA
+258 KAVQAATA
-266 AKHKVEDV
+266 AKRKVEDV

-284 FKNTVSEKI
+284 FKNTASGKI
-293 DEIKQAALDKTEE
+293 DEIKQAAVDKTEE

-312 QKADTLKSS
+312 QKADALKSS
-321 GEELKQTAQTAAD
+321 GEELKQTAQTAAN

-345 SGSVAAADSVQ
+345 SGSVAAADSAQ

-371 QGKSTLDEKVQELGE
+371 QGKSALDEKVQELGE

-421 SLQAAKAAGEAYDA
+421 SLQAAKAAGEEYDA
-435 THEDKGLTAKLGK
+435 THEDKGLTTKLGK

-457 GISEN
+457 GISQN

-492 VFGAKAVAAKNVAA
+492 IFGAKAVAAKNVAA

-512 KFEAISE
+512 KFEAIGE

-551 QERNAFAEDIANQN
+551 QERHAFAEDVANQN

-612 EGAKKAYGVLSGAN
+612 EGTKKAYGVLSGAN

-722 TFSDN
+722 TFSDD
-727 FEQSHQLIANSGEN
+727 FEQSHQLIANSSEN
-741 TENQESTTEE
+741 TENQESTAEA

>member
-1 MTKSNKKSAHKAAKK
+1 MTKSTQKTTKQ
-16 TQHSYNDQV
+16 TQHSHDDQV

-34 HDDVEIVAEVDI
+34 YDDVEIVAEVDI
-46 ENQAVSDVLIIRDTD
+46 DNQAVSDVLIIRDTD
-61 ASDAADAK
+61 TK
-69 ANDLADQ
+69 ADQ
-76 AEDAS
+76 ADHTDDAS
-81 EAVETL
+81 K
-87 VDDAKQQAEEV
+87 VDDETVVDGVKQKAQEV
-98 KEDAKNKAQN
+98 QEDFENKAQD

-113 SEKLESAKEAVQDNV
+113 SKKLEVAKEA
-128 DQAKEQVASLQQ
+128 
-140 TAEEK
+140 T
-145 AEDLKAQAQD
+145 QD
-155 KVEEAQSLVEDK
+155 KVEKAQNLVEDK
-167 VEDIKAQAE
+167 VEDIKGKAQ
-176 SLQEDAADKVDALKQ
+176 SLQEDAADTVEALKQ
-191 AASDKVEAAK
+191 AASDKVETTK
-201 AEAESLKDDAA
+201 AEAQSLKDDAT
-212 QKFDSAK
+212 QTFESAK
-219 QAVEDKVEA
+219 QAVEGKVEA

-238 SLKDSADQDD
+238 SLKDD
-248 TDQEKETLKD
+248 TDQDNTDQDQEKQTLKD
-258 KAVHAVEA
+258 KAVQAATA
-266 AKHKVEDV
+266 AKRKVEDV

-284 FKNTVSEKI
+284 FKNTASGKI
-293 DEIKQAALDKTEE
+293 DEIKQAAVDKTEE

-312 QKADTLKSS
+312 QKADALKSS
-321 GEELKQTAQTAAD
+321 SEELKQTAQTAAN

-345 SGSVAAADSVQ
+345 SGSVAAADSAQ

-371 QGKSTLDEKVQELGE
+371 QGKSALDEKVQELGE

-421 SLQAAKAAGEAYDA
+421 SLQAAKAAGEEYDA
-435 THEDKGLTAKLGK
+435 THEDKGLTTKLGK

-457 GISEN
+457 GISQN

-492 VFGAKAVAAKNVAA
+492 IFGAKAVAAKNVAA

-512 KFEAISE
+512 KFEAIGE

-551 QERNAFAEDIANQN
+551 QERHAFAEDVANQN

-612 EGAKKAYGVLSGAN
+612 EGTKKAYGVLSGAN

-722 TFSDN
+722 TFSDD
-727 FEQSHQLIANSGEN
+727 FEQSHQLISNSSEN
-741 TENQESTTEE
+741 TENQESTAEA

>member
-1 MTKSNKKSAHKAAKK
+1 MTKSTQKTTKQ
-16 TQHSYNDQV
+16 TQHSHDDQV

-34 HDDVEIVAEVDI
+34 YDDVEIVAEVDI
-46 ENQAVSDVLIIRDTD
+46 DNQAVSDVLIIRDTD
-61 ASDAADAK
+61 TK
-69 ANDLADQ
+69 ADQ
-76 AEDAS
+76 ADHTDDAS
-81 EAVETL
+81 KADDETVVDGVKQKAQEA
-87 VDDAKQQAEEV
+87 
-98 KEDAKNKAQN
+98 KEDFENKAQD

-113 SEKLESAKEAVQDNV
+113 TEKLEVAKEA
-128 DQAKEQVASLQQ
+128 
-140 TAEEK
+140 T
-145 AEDLKAQAQD
+145 QD
-155 KVEEAQSLVEDK
+155 KVEKTQSLVEDIK
-167 VEDIKAQAE
+167 DKAQ
-176 SLQEDAADKVDALKQ
+176 SLQEDAADTVEALKQ
-191 AASDKVEAAK
+191 AASDKVETTK
-201 AEAESLKDDAA
+201 AEAQSLKDDAT
-212 QKFDSAK
+212 QTFESAK
-219 QAVEDKVEA
+219 QAVEGKVEA

-238 SLKDSADQDD
+238 SLKDD
-248 TDQEKETLKD
+248 TDQDNTDQDQEKQTLKD
-258 KAVHAVEA
+258 KAVQAATA
-266 AKHKVEDV
+266 AKRKVEDV

-284 FKNTVSEKI
+284 FKNTASGKI
-293 DEIKQAALDKTEE
+293 DEIKQAAVDKTEE

-312 QKADTLKSS
+312 QKADALKSS
-321 GEELKQTAQTAAD
+321 GEELKQTAQTAAN

-345 SGSVAAADSVQ
+345 SGSVAAADSAQ

-371 QGKSTLDEKVQELGE
+371 QGKSALDEKVQELGE

-421 SLQAAKAAGEAYDA
+421 SLQAAKAAGEEYDA
-435 THEDKGLTAKLGK
+435 THEDKGLTTKLGK

-457 GISEN
+457 GISQN

-492 VFGAKAVAAKNVAA
+492 IFGAKAVAAKNVAA
-506 KVVPQS
+506 KVAPQS
-512 KFEAISE
+512 KFEAIGE

-551 QERNAFAEDIANQN
+551 QERHAFAEDVANQN

-612 EGAKKAYGVLSGAN
+612 EGTKKAYGVLSGAN

-722 TFSDN
+722 TFSDD
-727 FEQSHQLIANSGEN
+727 FEQSHQLISNSSEN
-741 TENQESTTEE
+741 TENQESTAEA

>member
-1 MTKSNKKSAHKAAKK
+1 MTKSTQKTTKQ
-16 TQHSYNDQV
+16 TQHSHDDQV

-34 HDDVEIVAEVDI
+34 YDDVEIVAEVDI
-46 ENQAVSDVLIIRDTD
+46 DNQAVSDVLIIRDTD
-61 ASDAADAK
+61 TK
-69 ANDLADQ
+69 ADQ
-76 AEDAS
+76 ADHTDDAS
-81 EAVETL
+81 KADDETVVDGVKQKAQEA
-87 VDDAKQQAEEV
+87 
-98 KEDAKNKAQN
+98 KEDFENKAQD

-113 SEKLESAKEAVQDNV
+113 TEKLEVAKEA
-128 DQAKEQVASLQQ
+128 
-140 TAEEK
+140 T
-145 AEDLKAQAQD
+145 QD
-155 KVEEAQSLVEDK
+155 KVEKTQSLVEDIK
-167 VEDIKAQAE
+167 DKAQ
-176 SLQEDAADKVDALKQ
+176 SLQEDAADTVEALKQ
-191 AASDKVEAAK
+191 AASDKVETTK
-201 AEAESLKDDAA
+201 AEAQSLKDDAT
-212 QKFDSAK
+212 QTFESAK
-219 QAVEDKVEA
+219 QAVEGKVEA

-238 SLKDSADQDD
+238 SLKDD
-248 TDQEKETLKD
+248 TDQDNTDQDQEKQTLKD
-258 KAVHAVEA
+258 KAVQAATA
-266 AKHKVEDV
+266 AKRKVEDV

-284 FKNTVSEKI
+284 FKNTASGKI
-293 DEIKQAALDKTEE
+293 DEIKQAAVDKTEE

-312 QKADTLKSS
+312 QKADALKSS
-321 GEELKQTAQTAAD
+321 SEELKQTAQTAAN

-345 SGSVAAADSVQ
+345 SGSVAAADSAQ

-371 QGKSTLDEKVQELGE
+371 QGKSALDEKVQELGE

-421 SLQAAKAAGEAYDA
+421 SLQAAKAAGEEYDA
-435 THEDKGLTAKLGK
+435 THEDKGLTTKLGK

-457 GISEN
+457 GISQN

-492 VFGAKAVAAKNVAA
+492 IFGAKAVAAKNVAA

-512 KFEAISE
+512 KFEAIGE

-551 QERNAFAEDIANQN
+551 QERHAFAEDVANQN

-612 EGAKKAYGVLSGAN
+612 EGTKKAYGVLSGAN

-722 TFSDN
+722 TFSDD
-727 FEQSHQLIANSGEN
+727 FEQSHQLISNSSEN
-741 TENQESTTEE
+741 TENQESTAEE

>member
-1 MTKSNKKSAHKAAKK
+1 MTKSTQKTTKQ
-16 TQHSYNDQV
+16 TQHSHDDQV

-34 HDDVEIVAEVDI
+34 YDDVEIVAEVDI
-46 ENQAVSDVLIIRDTD
+46 DNQAVSDVLIIRDTD
-61 ASDAADAK
+61 TK
-69 ANDLADQ
+69 ADQ
-76 AEDAS
+76 ADHTDDAS
-81 EAVETL
+81 KADDETVVDGVKQKAQEA
-87 VDDAKQQAEEV
+87 
-98 KEDAKNKAQN
+98 KEDFENKAQD

-113 SEKLESAKEAVQDNV
+113 TEKLEVAKEA
-128 DQAKEQVASLQQ
+128 
-140 TAEEK
+140 T
-145 AEDLKAQAQD
+145 QD
-155 KVEEAQSLVEDK
+155 KVEKTQSLVEDIK
-167 VEDIKAQAE
+167 DKAQ
-176 SLQEDAADKVDALKQ
+176 SLQEDAADTVEALKQ
-191 AASDKVEAAK
+191 AASDKVETTK
-201 AEAESLKDDAA
+201 AEAQSLKDDAT
-212 QKFDSAK
+212 QTFESAK
-219 QAVEDKVEA
+219 QAVEGKVEA

-238 SLKDSADQDD
+238 SLKDD
-248 TDQEKETLKD
+248 TDQDNTDQDQEKQTLKD
-258 KAVHAVEA
+258 KAVQAATA
-266 AKHKVEDV
+266 AKRKVEDV

-284 FKNTVSEKI
+284 FKNTASGKI
-293 DEIKQAALDKTEE
+293 DEIKQAAVDKTEE

-312 QKADTLKSS
+312 QKADALKSS
-321 GEELKQTAQTAAD
+321 GEELKQTAQTAAN

-345 SGSVAAADSVQ
+345 SGSVAAADSAQ

-371 QGKSTLDEKVQELGE
+371 QGKSALDEKVQELGE

-421 SLQAAKAAGEAYDA
+421 SLQAAKAAGEEYDA
-435 THEDKGLTAKLGK
+435 THEDKGLTTKLGK
-448 VGAYLSGMY
+448 VGAYLSG
-457 GISEN
+457 ISQN

-492 VFGAKAVAAKNVAA
+492 IFGAKAVAAKNVAA

-512 KFEAISE
+512 KFEAIGE

-551 QERNAFAEDIANQN
+551 QERHAFAEDVANQN

-612 EGAKKAYGVLSGAN
+612 EGTKKAYGVLSGAN

-722 TFSDN
+722 TFSDD
-727 FEQSHQLIANSGEN
+727 FEQSHQLISNSSEN
-741 TENQESTTEE
+741 TENQESTAEA